1 METQIISENMEWE
14 TTTMRLFLDAASG
27 ILTIKAHEN
36 FKRAE
41 TLEEAEHNIK
51 VGMAKAADCTKAI
64 LIEMPNH
71 YVSAEVTRY
80 YKNNTPNLPMALV
93 ANSFF
98 KKMMGNFILSFDSPE
113 RPTRLF
119 TNFESGKQWLLEIL
133 KLEQKG

>member
-1 METQIISENMEWE
+1 MCKKLEWE
-14 TTTMRLFLDAASG
+14 TTTMRLSLDMACG

-41 TLEEAEHNIK
+41 TLEEAKHNIEM
-51 VGMAKAADCTKAI
+51 GIANAKADTKAI

-98 KKMMGNFILSFDSPE
+98 KKMIGNFILSFDSPE

-119 TNFESGKQWLLEIL
+119 TDFESGKKWLLDV
-133 KLEQKG
+133 LEPQRKS